1 MSIKYCVPPRDFVEM
16 RSRPFTSEDR
26 TASSGTLSLC
36 ANSTSY
42 YVLIRC
48 TMNEIEIFKNEE
60 FGEVRTLLVND
71 EPMFVG
77 KDVALALGYSKPENA
92 LSTHV
97 DKDDKTITLI
107 QGSGSNYKSNTT
119 LINESGVYSLIFS
132 SKLPK
137 AKAFKHWVTSEVLP
151 AIRKTGGYIVTKQD
165 DTPETIMARAVLIAQ
180 NTLKKMD
187 EKLAEAKNEIARQH
201 DRIGTL
207 EGHLKYNIEE
217 VKKLTPD
224 AEYTRKTLTSTT
236 SWNTNV
242 IAKEIGLS
250 AVTLNKRLQGLGIQ
264 YKEHGVW
271 VLTHKYQNEGY
282 TKTNTYNYPKSD
294 GTLGTRI
301 QTEWTEKGRRFIH
314 ELYNKGR
321 I

>member
-1 MSIKYCVPPRDFVEM
+1 MD
-16 RSRPFTSEDR
+16 
-26 TASSGTLSLC
+26 
-36 ANSTSY
+36 
-42 YVLIRC
+42 
-48 TMNEIEIFKNEE
+48 EIQIFKHDTL
-60 FGEVRTLLVND
+60 GELRVTGTAEN
-71 EPMFVG
+71 PMFCLS
-77 KDVALALGYSKPENA
+77 DVCKSLELGNVTALKSRLDEKGFNQIKVLTNGGYQQMFFVNEPNLYRCIFRS
-92 LSTHV
+92 
-97 DKDDKTITLI
+97 DK
-107 QGSGSNYKSNTT
+107 
-119 LINESGVYSLIFS
+119 E
-132 SKLPK
+132 K
-137 AKAFKHWVTSEVLP
+137 AKEFQDWVFNEVLP
-151 AIRKTGGYIVTKQD
+151 SIRKTGGYMVAKHD
-165 DTPETIMARAVLIAQ
+165 DTPETIMARAILIAQ
-180 NTLKKMD
+180 NTLKKRD
-187 EKLAEAKNEIARQH
+187 EELAKAKNEIARQH

-242 IAKEIGLS
+242 IAKEIGMS